1 MNEKDRLR
9 LQRDRERKAAWR
21 REQGMTPQS
30 DRNVTRRLGEIADR
44 SGVSLSTV
52 KRHRRAGTLDA
63 LEKGLDQNCPDSLDQ
78 KCPDSATS
86 KCPQKSHRE
95 VLADLHAG
103 AKAAQAEW
111 LDTLPPWSMM

>member
-9 LQRDRERKAAWR
+9 LERDRTRKAAWR

-63 LEKGLDQNCPDSLDQ
+63 LEKGVTPKCPDRLDQ
-78 KCPDSATS
+78 KCP
-86 KCPQKSHRE
+86 KQSHRE
-95 VLADLHAG
+95 VIAELHAG
-103 AKAAQAEW
+103 TEAAQDEW
-111 LDTLPPWSMM
+111 LKTFPPWSMH